1 MKFENVKN
9 VCTFA
14 FPFHTKMKATRGVA
28 VVGDSGAV
36 LQCTIKDIPIYL
48 GQKVLRNSVLCN

>member
-1 MKFENVKN
+1 MKVN
-9 VCTFA
+9 
-14 FPFHTKMKATRGVA
+14 PGVV

-36 LQCTIKDIPIYL
+36 FQCAVKDITIYL